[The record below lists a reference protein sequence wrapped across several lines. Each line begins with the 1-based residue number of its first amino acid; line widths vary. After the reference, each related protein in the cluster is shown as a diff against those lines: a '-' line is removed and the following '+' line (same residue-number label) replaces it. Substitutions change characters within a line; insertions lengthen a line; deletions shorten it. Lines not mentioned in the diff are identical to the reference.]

1 MRLRTIGLFSI
12 LVLGLLAGPLSAEAQ
27 ALKNISR
34 IGVLELNSRERPTPA
49 VPSFRKGLRDI
60 GYVEGQNI
68 LLDYRYADGK
78 ANQFPAELLFPEQ
91 HLKDLVAKEVLQ
103 FKPAEKKSTIFSAG
117 LGTNERSYFAGRPAL
132 KILTSSLDSGLRFS
146 IPV

>member
-1 MRLRTIGLFSI
+1 M
-12 LVLGLLAGPLSAEAQ
+12 
-27 ALKNISR
+27 
-34 IGVLELNSRERPTPA
+34 LELNSRERPTPA

-91 HLKDLVAKEVLQ
+91 HLKDLVAEEVLQ
-103 FKPAEKKSTIFSAG
+103 FNPAK
-117 LGTNERSYFAGRPAL
+117 RSQVSF
-132 KILTSSLDSGLRFS
+132 LRG
-146 IPV
+146 

>member
-1 MRLRTIGLFSI
+1 MRFRTIGFIFTLAF
-12 LVLGLLAGPLSAEAQ
+12 GLLAGPLPADAQ
-27 ALKNISR
+27 PLKNIPR

-103 FKPAEKKSTIFSAG
+103 FKPAEKMADFFSAG
-117 LGTNERSYFAGRPAL
+117 LGRMSAP
-132 KILTSSLDSGLRFS
+132 ILPGDQ
-146 IPV
+146 P